1 MFQFRAFPSYA
12 YLFQRTIPEYCSGG
26 FPHSEIS
33 GSTDICSSPK
43 LIAACHVLR
52 RLLMPRHS
60 PCALYSLTLRDI
72 LVLLFG
78 IMQAINR
85 LLSQNCNCY
94 PHLFRCSTIK
104 IHNSFQLPLKP
115 SVALLSSHFNT
126 LFSFQGAISGFEAR
140 SQNLISQILRSNS
153 KLDLV
158 GPSGLEPPTLR
169 LSVVRSSQLSYGPVQ
184 HGLYS
189 VGGDS
194 RDRTGDLLLARQALS
209 QLSYIPKLSS
219 FSGFR
224 VYPLN

>member
-12 YLFQRTIPEYCSGG
+12 YLIQRTILEYCSSG

-72 LVLLFG
+72 LVLFLELCRQSTGYFRK
-78 IMQAINR
+78 IVIV
-85 LLSQNCNCY
+85 Y

-104 IHNSFQLPLKP
+104 IHNFFQLSLKP

-126 LFSFQGAISGFEAR
+126 LFSFQGAIRSFGSNRCFASQNCNFFFWNVPARPLRGGLYVALRAIESFSRFEAR
-140 SQNLISQILRSNS
+140 SQDPISWVLRSNG
-153 KLDLV
+153 KIGTGGPEWARTTDLTII
-158 GPSGLEPPTLR
+158 SRTL
-169 LSVVRSSQLSYGPVQ
+169 
-184 HGLYS
+184 
-189 VGGDS
+189 
-194 RDRTGDLLLARQALS
+194 
-209 QLSYIPKLSS
+209 
-219 FSGFR
+219 
-224 VYPLN
+224 

>member
-12 YLFQRTIPEYCSGG
+12 YLIQRTILEYCSSG

-126 LFSFQGAISGFEAR
+126 LFSFQGAIRSFGSNRCFA
-140 SQNLISQILRSNS
+140 SQNCNFFFWNVPARPLR
-153 KLDLV
+153 
-158 GPSGLEPPTLR
+158 G
-169 LSVVRSSQLSYGPVQ
+169 
-184 HGLYS
+184 GLY
-189 VGGDS
+189 V
-194 RDRTGDLLLARQALS
+194 AL
-209 QLSYIPKLSS
+209 
-219 FSGFR
+219 R
-224 VYPLN
+224 APLNRSLALKPDLKIQSLGS

>member
-1 MFQFRAFPSYA
+1 
-12 YLFQRTIPEYCSGG
+12 
-26 FPHSEIS
+26 
-33 GSTDICSSPK
+33 
-43 LIAACHVLR
+43 
-52 RLLMPRHS
+52 
-60 PCALYSLTLRDI
+60 
-72 LVLLFG
+72 
-78 IMQAINR
+78 MQAINR

-126 LFSFQGAISGFEAR
+126 LFSFQGAISSFFEAR

-169 LSVVRSSQLSYGPVQ
+169 LSVVRSSQLSYGPVF
-184 HGLYS
+184 S
-189 VGGDS
+189 FGGDS

-219 FSGFR
+219 FCGYR

>member
-12 YLFQRTIPEYCSGG
+12 YLIQRTILEYCSSG

-126 LFSFQGAISGFEAR
+126 LFSFQGAISSSSTERRIICRASRAIESFSRFEAR

-169 LSVVRSSQLSYGPVQ
+169 LSVVRSSQLSYGPLFSLVEI
-184 HGLYS
+184 
-189 VGGDS
+189 VGIEPATSCLQGRRS
-194 RDRTGDLLLARQALS
+194 PS
-209 QLSYIPKLSS
+209 
-219 FSGFR
+219 
-224 VYPLN
+224 

>member
-12 YLFQRTIPEYCSGG
+12 YLIQRTIRRYCLRG

-104 IHNSFQLPLKP
+104 IHNFSSTSVETFCCLAFITFQYIVQFSRCNSLLRIESLFCFAKLQFLLLERSSSSTERRIICRAARAIESF
-115 SVALLSSHFNT
+115 SR
-126 LFSFQGAISGFEAR
+126 FEAR
-140 SQNLISQILRSNS
+140 SQDPISWVLRSNG
-153 KLDLV
+153 KIGTGGPEWARTTDLTII
-158 GPSGLEPPTLR
+158 SRTL
-169 LSVVRSSQLSYGPVQ
+169 
-184 HGLYS
+184 
-189 VGGDS
+189 
-194 RDRTGDLLLARQALS
+194 
-209 QLSYIPKLSS
+209 
-219 FSGFR
+219 
-224 VYPLN
+224 

>member
-12 YLFQRTIPEYCSGG
+12 YLIQRTILEYCSSG

-104 IHNSFQLPLKP
+104 IHNFSSTSVETFCCLAFITFQYIVQFSRCNSLLRIESLFCFAKLQFLLLERSSSSTERRIICRAARAIESF
-115 SVALLSSHFNT
+115 SR
-126 LFSFQGAISGFEAR
+126 FEAR
-140 SQNLISQILRSNS
+140 SQDPISWVLRSNG
-153 KLDLV
+153 KIGTGGPEWARTTDLTII
-158 GPSGLEPPTLR
+158 SRTL
-169 LSVVRSSQLSYGPVQ
+169 
-184 HGLYS
+184 
-189 VGGDS
+189 
-194 RDRTGDLLLARQALS
+194 
-209 QLSYIPKLSS
+209 
-219 FSGFR
+219 
-224 VYPLN
+224 